1 MGVSFSS
8 GAMVPNGFPPYP
20 LPRTLNLHSVLT
32 TSRRDKELS
41 LRCLEGCEKDA
52 AQWQLGYLLLVQGY
66 ILSAWVTEGA
76 QSTLGNPM
84 KWGQWLAG
92 TRAFLRASK
101 SFPLGSTLA
110 LMCVFQGEVDR
121 QMRTEGCE
129 RSTVRTELAHRSM
142 ENWEA

>member
-52 AQWQLGYLLLVQGY
+52 AQ
-66 ILSAWVTEGA
+66 
-76 QSTLGNPM
+76 
-84 KWGQWLAG
+84 
-92 TRAFLRASK
+92 
-101 SFPLGSTLA
+101 
-110 LMCVFQGEVDR
+110 
-121 QMRTEGCE
+121 
-129 RSTVRTELAHRSM
+129 
-142 ENWEA
+142 